1 MADSGGLRIVL
12 FRVGASLWAAPAATV
27 REVIAAV
34 KPTRI
39 PGAGKTVAGLV
50 NLRGSLLTVVD
61 VRRAVG
67 LADPTAEP
75 ESILVVEHG
84 ERVYGLLIDEVVDL
98 LEIAAGDLVQP
109 TRPAGIEPG
118 LIRATGQH
126 RGRAFAVL
134 DTEAV
139 LAPVTD

>member
-12 FRVGASLWAAPAATV
+12 FRVGSSLWAAPAAAV

-34 KPTRI
+34 RPTRI
-39 PGAGKTVAGLV
+39 PGAAKTVAGLV

-67 LADPTAEP
+67 LADPSAAP
-75 ESILVVEHG
+75 ESILVVEQG
-84 ERVYGLLIDEVVDL
+84 ERVFGLLIDEVVDL
-98 LEIAAGDLVQP
+98 VEVPAGDLVQP

-126 RGRAFAVL
+126 RGRSFAML
-134 DTEAV
+134 DTQAV
-139 LAPVTD
+139 LAPVTG

>member
-1 MADSGGLRIVL
+1 
-12 FRVGASLWAAPAATV
+12 
-27 REVIAAV
+27 
-34 KPTRI
+34 
-39 PGAGKTVAGLV
+39 VAGLV
-50 NLRGSLLTVVD
+50 NCRGSLLTVVD

-67 LADPTAEP
+67 LADPAAEP
-75 ESILVVEHG
+75 ESILVVEYG

-98 LEIAAGDLVQP
+98 LEVATGDLVQP

-139 LAPVTD
+139 LAPVTG